1 MDPYCEYPFKYERLS
16 SDLRLRNETQRLCRN
31 DVVGLKCEHQSQT
44 NQRPSDPDDLRDHG
58 VAIFVI
64 HLLRFHQDLEVI
76 DGHAGVI
83 VIDRSVNI
91 GQRRVDIVIERLVDV
106 PML

>member
-1 MDPYCEYPFKYERLS
+1 MDPYPESPFKYERLS

-58 VAIFVI
+58 IAIFVI
-64 HLLRFHQDLEVI
+64 HLLRFYQDLEVI

-91 GQRRVDIVIERLVDV
+91 GQRRVNVVIERLVDV

>member
-1 MDPYCEYPFKYERLS
+1 MFPWTLILNLRSYLNVCRQIFGFGTKLS
-16 SDLRLRNETQRLCRN
+16 AF
-31 DVVGLKCEHQSQT
+31 VVMTWSVSNANISPRQT
-44 NQRPSDPDDLRDHG
+44 NVPPTPTTFAIMALRS
-58 VAIFVI
+58 
-64 HLLRFHQDLEVI
+64 RFHQDLEVI